1 MILKGHNGPV
11 IDLDL
16 SQTDEVIK
24 FLQKQITKQSY
35 FAALP

>member
-24 FLQKQITKQSY
+24 FLQKQVTKHSV
-35 FAALP
+35 FTALP